1 MSHLKVERLDIIEAF
16 ESNNPSISYF
26 LNRESGEVIKVPDD
40 FCPDETI
47 LGIDY
52 FSDRKFI
59 RIPRISDKEGLRIR
73 EEYRTKIQN
82 EDLYDKL
89 EDILMGRGAL
99 KKFVDI
105 LRVYPKYYT
114 AWLDFKNEEIIK
126 IIKDWIKDL
135 DLDIDL
141 VN

>member
-16 ESNNPSISYF
+16 ESNNPSLSYF
-26 LNRESGEVIKVPDD
+26 LNRESGEVVKVPDD
-40 FCPDETI
+40 FCADETI

-52 FSDRKFI
+52 FSDPKFI

-73 EEYRTKIQN
+73 EEYRVQIQN

-89 EDILMGRGAL
+89 EEILMGRGAL
-99 KKFVDI
+99 KRFVDI
-105 LRVYPKYYT
+105 LRVYPEYYT
-114 AWLDFKNEEIIK
+114 DWLDFKNEAIIK
-126 IIKDWIKDL
+126 IIRDWIKDL

-141 VN
+141 VK